1 MQGRAAEEVTT
12 RTRDPDGPA
21 ATDMDELRKNL
32 DFMMAHYEGELK
44 KPIRNLVSGR
54 LPRTLLIQVAPSHVY
69 RHTIVTLQPGR
80 VPTDHCGLG
89 TACHV

>member
-12 RTRDPDGPA
+12 RTVNPDGPA

-54 LPRTLLIQVAPSHVY
+54 LPRTLLIQVAPL
-69 RHTIVTLQPGR
+69 TCIVTP
-80 VPTDHCGLG
+80 HCH
-89 TACHV
+89 APARQDSH